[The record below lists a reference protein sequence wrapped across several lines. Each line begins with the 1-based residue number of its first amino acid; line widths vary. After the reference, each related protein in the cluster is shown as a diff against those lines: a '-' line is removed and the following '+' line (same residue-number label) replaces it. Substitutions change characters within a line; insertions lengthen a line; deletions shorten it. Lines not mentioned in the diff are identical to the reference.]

1 MGISSVK
8 LVSFSGIDGAGK
20 STQIEAFCS
29 HVRDSGL
36 QFSLF
41 TFWDDVVVLAKW
53 RERASLKAFKGDKGV
68 GSPDSPITRRDKNVT
83 SWYLTGI
90 RLLFY
95 LLDTFS
101 LCTVV
106 ARTADSGA
114 DFIIFDRYI
123 YDELANLPVQ
133 HATVRLYIRLLLM
146 FIPKPDLALLL
157 DADPESA
164 AARKPEYPL
173 EFVRRN
179 RDAYLRLARLVG
191 MTVIPALPIQQAAQ
205 VIKDA
210 VSEKCFPAEL
220 GTEDM
225 RVQYPLASSPGAS
238 PNPQNLPTTS

>member
-29 HVRDSGL
+29 HLRDSGL

-68 GSPDSPITRRDKNVT
+68 GSPDCPITRRDKNVT
-83 SWYLTGI
+83 SWYLTGM

-95 LLDTFS
+95 LLDTFR
-101 LCTVV
+101 LCTVI
-106 ARTADSGA
+106 ARTADYGA

-133 HATVRLYIRLLLM
+133 HAAIRFYVRLLLM

-179 RDAYLRLARLVG
+179 RESYVRLARLVG
-191 MTVIPALPIQQAAQ
+191 MTTIPALPIQQTAQ
-205 VIKDA
+205 VIREA
-210 VSEKCFPAEL
+210 MSQKCFPAEL
-220 GTEDM
+220 GTMDM
-225 RVQYPLASSPGAS
+225 RIKYPLASAPGTS
-238 PNPQNLPTTS
+238 TTPQDLPTAS

>member
-1 MGISSVK
+1 MGISCVK

-20 STQIEAFCS
+20 STQIESFCS
-29 HVRDSGL
+29 HLRDSGL
-36 QFSLF
+36 QYSLF

-53 RERASLKAFKGDKGV
+53 REHASLKAFKGDKGV
-68 GSPDSPITRRDKNVT
+68 GSPDRPITRRDKNVT

-95 LLDTFS
+95 LMDTFR
-101 LCTVV
+101 LCTVI

-123 YDELANLPVQ
+123 YDELANLPLQ
-133 HATVRLYIRLLLM
+133 HAAVRLYIRVLLM

-179 RDAYLRLARLVG
+179 RESYVRLARLVG
-191 MTVIPALPIQQAAQ
+191 MTVIPQLPIQQAAQ
-205 VIKDA
+205 AVREA
-210 VSEKCFPAEL
+210 VSEKCLPVQR
-220 GTEDM
+220 GTVDLRIEH
-225 RVQYPLASSPGAS
+225 PLASTPGT
-238 PNPQNLPTTS
+238 NTTPQNLPTTS

>member
-1 MGISSVK
+1 
-8 LVSFSGIDGAGK
+8 
-20 STQIEAFCS
+20 
-29 HVRDSGL
+29 
-36 QFSLF
+36 LF

-68 GSPDSPITRRDKNVT
+68 GSPDCPITRRDKNVT

-95 LLDTFS
+95 LLDTFR
-101 LCTVV
+101 LCTVI

-133 HATVRLYIRLLLM
+133 HAAIRFYVRLLLM

-173 EFVRRN
+173 AFVRRN
-179 RDAYLRLARLVG
+179 RESYVRLARLVG
-191 MTVIPALPIQQAAQ
+191 MTAIPALPIQQTAQ
-205 VIKDA
+205 VIREA
-210 VSEKCFPAEL
+210 MSQKCFAAEL
-220 GTEDM
+220 GTMDM
-225 RVQYPLASSPGAS
+225 RIEYPLASTPGTGTT
-238 PNPQNLPTTS
+238 PQNLPTTS